1 MCEGSYLQ
9 DGTYIPKG
17 EEREITYG
25 GVKYRCVGCG
35 GCIPI
40 SSGSFTRTPSYIPS
54 QGLTASQQMQLQAF
68 QGFMAPFFS
77 ALGSII
83 HQSMMELFTSQ
94 TYDTH
99 YQKQQEEAKKKAFE
113 AWQKYM
119 KEAEE
124 QARKEEE
131 ERKRAG
137 QDILSQVRIGSVLP
151 KTTIIGP
158 KALEKET
165 LSKIDWNNPRPHTDM
180 TPKYTETAK
189 EQLLKAAYFSK
200 MAETF
205 LQSGDL
211 EAARFYAELAFEGD
225 IISPRPINYVPPK
238 ELLDAMDSKKA
249 IELNQ
254 KLTNLA
260 KFYRLAMPEIE
271 KLQGLYVKLEDVKTK
286 KEESKK
292 KIEELEKQ
300 IKELEIK
307 KQFEEITN
315 QKIPSEINNLL
326 SQALALKQK
335 AEKEYQETVEN
346 EQKLIAEKQR
356 IEKEI
361 DTLKQNLFKE
371 VK

>member
-1 MCEGSYLQ
+1 
-9 DGTYIPKG
+9 
-17 EEREITYG
+17 
-25 GVKYRCVGCG
+25 
-35 GCIPI
+35 
-40 SSGSFTRTPSYIPS
+40 
-54 QGLTASQQMQLQAF
+54 
-68 QGFMAPFFS
+68 MAPFFD

-83 HQSMMELFTSQ
+83 HQSIMELFTSQ
-94 TYDTH
+94 THDTH
-99 YQKQQEEAKKKAFE
+99 YQKQEETKKKAFE

-124 QARKEEE
+124 RARKEEE

-137 QDILSQVRIGSVLP
+137 QDILSQVRIGSGPLGSY
-151 KTTIIGP
+151 TIIGP
-158 KALEKET
+158 KMSEKET
-165 LSKIDWNNPRPHTDM
+165 LSQIDWNNPRPQSNIVMKTS
-180 TPKYTETAK
+180 TSAK
-189 EQLLKAAYFSK
+189 EQLLKTVYFSK
-200 MAETF
+200 MAEIF

-211 EAARFYAELAFEGD
+211 EAARFYAELAFEGN
-225 IISPRPINYVPPK
+225 IISPRPINYIPPK

-271 KLQGLYVKLEDVKTK
+271 KLQGLYVKLEDIKTK

-292 KIEELEKQ
+292 KIEELKKQ

-307 KQFEEITN
+307 KQFEETTN

-326 SQALALKQK
+326 AQALALKQK

-371 VK
+371 AK